1 MVLKKRK
8 KGASDAMGKAKDV
21 EDAIGDEDTVGTV
34 LYDIKATNDQIDHI
48 NTEVIGDKDTAGTLF
63 YGLKEA
69 QDSAEASMGKA
80 TSVENTITKEVNPA
94 ITQVNRDIGIVNN
107 IIGEEG
113 TTNTSTLRGAIKKA
127 QGDATESMGI
137 ANGVKDT
144 IEGEVTDAINE
155 VTTKVDTVHK
165 DIKGN
170 LIFNDNGKVDD
181 CHNWNNV
188 VSCTFTRG
196 AEYTTITHSNNTN
209 LGGYYKNINVQTQSI
224 DFDVKTNN
232 NSITLIAL
240 RNANDVLVSAT
251 TTELG
256 LSANSWYHIRVIID
270 DKTVLFYVDT
280 VQKLIKTLE
289 SANYTNFIL
298 CCGNENNVKVDF
310 KEFNIYDNGL
320 LNQTQIAQ
328 NNISEAQ
335 EKIEGS
341 LGEIQ
346 NTNDKIDEVKGI
358 IGEEG
363 TTNTNTIRGAIKDT
377 QGKITATD
385 NKIGDVNSTDP
396 NTAFGA
402 INNNFDEIKDVQVE
416 MYGADSNGDPLPPTA
431 EHPTDSVFGGIKQVK
446 TDIGDYDKPNS
457 IKGMIGTVDKP
468 DSIKGMIGDVDKP
481 DSLKGIIGTK
491 DSTDPNTVRGSINNF
506 DGVLTEVKEYVQ
518 GETIFEDKGTNTNF
532 RNWTGTTQCTVSRG
546 AEYTTITHS
555 NSTSQGGYH
564 QNISQLIQN
573 IEIDVKFNS
582 TSISPVICLR
592 KDTTILNDFT
602 LTELGI
608 SANTW
613 VHLNIVLDENLMVIS
628 NNGTV
633 VASEKITDTYN
644 NFQLCCGKANNL
656 TVNFKNMIIRSGGV
670 INNSDIA
677 LEGINIVH
685 DDIDVVHDGIKNI
698 GVELYGADSDGNP
711 LPPNSKSSDSVI
723 GSIDTAITDVNGTI
737 TNVNNILYKG
747 DTDGTTTKPADNTV
761 MKDIIDI
768 NIINESIRT
777 ALDNIFTT
785 KPFFATNVITIYV
798 VNTPINML
806 NTQEMNVLYYE
817 YNFPIFQVE
826 YICTYYENNATL
838 YHKNGSNWTYIDE
851 EDYEEL
857 FGDKSV
863 IFVCSTL
870 SQAGMDKTWYQG
882 VHPYT
887 FPQWAESLYEIF
899 NDKFYILQQGGG

>member
-1 MVLKKRK
+1 
-8 KGASDAMGKAKDV
+8 
-21 EDAIGDEDTVGTV
+21 
-34 LYDIKATNDQIDHI
+34 
-48 NTEVIGDKDTAGTLF
+48 
-63 YGLKEA
+63 
-69 QDSAEASMGKA
+69 MGKA
-80 TSVENTITKEVNPA
+80 TSVENIITKEVNPA
-94 ITQVNRDIGIVNN
+94 IVDVNRDIGIVNN

-170 LIFNDNGKVDD
+170 LIFNDNGKLDD
-181 CHNWNNV
+181 CHNWNGV

-196 AEYTTITHSNNTN
+196 AEYTTITHSDNTN
-209 LGGYYKNINVQTQSI
+209 LGGYYKNINVQTQSM

-240 RNANDVLVSAT
+240 RNANDVLVNAT

-256 LSANSWYHIRVIID
+256 LSVNSWYHIRVIID

-280 VQKLIKTLE
+280 VQKLVKTLE

-298 CCGNENNVKVDF
+298 CCGNANNVKVDF
-310 KEFNIYDNGL
+310 KEFNVYDNGL

-335 EKIEGS
+335 EEIEGS
-341 LGEIQ
+341 LDRIEETERGITEV
-346 NTNDKIDEVKGI
+346 TNI

-377 QGKITATD
+377 QGKITDTN

-402 INNNFDEIKDVQVE
+402 INNNLDEIKDVQVE
-416 MYGADSNGDPLPPTA
+416 MYGADSNGNPLPSTLDS
-431 EHPTDSVFGGIKQVK
+431 HPEGSVFGGMEKIH
-446 TDIGDYDKPNS
+446 TDIGSVNDPNS

-468 DSIKGMIGDVDKP
+468 NSIKGMIGDVDKP

-491 DSTDPNTVRGSINNF
+491 DSTNPNTLRGSINNL
-506 DGVLTEVKEYVQ
+506 DGAFTEVREYVQ

-564 QNISQLIQN
+564 QNISRLIQN
-573 IEIDVKFNS
+573 IEIDVKYNN

-592 KDTTILNDFT
+592 KDNTILNDFT
-602 LTELGI
+602 LTELSI

-613 VHLNIVLDENLMVIS
+613 VHLNIVLDENLMVIF

-644 NFQLCCGKANNL
+644 NFQLCCGKANSL

-685 DDIDVVHDGIKNI
+685 DDIGVVHDGIKNI

-711 LPPNSKSSDSVI
+711 LPPDSKSSDSVI

-747 DTDGTTTKPADNTV
+747 DTDGTITKPADNTV
-761 MKDIIDI
+761 MGDIIDLSSVSNFI
-768 NIINESIRT
+768 MN
-777 ALDNIFTT
+777 ALDNVFITS
-785 KPFFATNVITIYV
+785 PFANSNVI
-798 VNTPINML
+798 PIFVFGYDISS
-806 NTQEMNVLYYE
+806 QELDIMKYD
-817 YNFPIFQVE
+817 YNFPTEKINYAYRASLKE
-826 YICTYYENNATL
+826 L
-838 YHKNGSNWTYIDE
+838 YHKNGSNWTYVDE
-851 EDYEEL
+851 DEYESL
-857 FGDKSV
+857 FDGKTV
-863 IFVCSTL
+863 MLVCYNMSNSNLTGTFTVTN
-870 SQAGMDKTWYQG
+870 SPT
-882 VHPYT
+882 T
-887 FPQWAESLYEIF
+887 FPLWAECVYEVQ
-899 NDKFYILQQGGG
+899 NDKFYFLKIL